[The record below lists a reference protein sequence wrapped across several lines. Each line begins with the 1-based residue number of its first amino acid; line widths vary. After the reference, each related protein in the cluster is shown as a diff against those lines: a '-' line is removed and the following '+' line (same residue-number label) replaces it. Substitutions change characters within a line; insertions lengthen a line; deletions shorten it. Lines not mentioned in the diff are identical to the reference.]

1 MQVVTAEVYS
11 KSLSNLV
18 VYLLDKVRPDP
29 TVASTNTVVAV
40 AKLENYLRKNIF
52 AAFQQ
57 QQPFSAHTL
66 LESTVK
72 RWLEQTRGELME
84 QMRIAT
90 AQGPVSY
97 AMATPTPGCDL
108 QDSILPALRNRLK
121 VYEAIVTHLPLTATI
136 VEKMITDVRLTF
148 PLYAETC
155 LGATVLPDHCLT
167 RTYS

>member
-1 MQVVTAEVYS
+1 VYS

-155 LGATVLPDHCLT
+155 FGATVLPDHCLT